1 MRAALSALP
10 AMFALVL
17 GAACGSALSD
27 EAARE
32 KIEPSMVRIQDGFDV
47 VGSGFLVEG
56 GYVATAAHVAW
67 PYTVLD
73 VVFEDGTAHED
84 VPVLAHDHFADLAFL
99 GPIDTYA
106 PTLDLVKTET
116 LRKGD
121 TVLSVG
127 HALGSPSL
135 YVKRGEYEGVFW
147 GHYEGIYWGHLQ
159 QTDPTHIYSTAESIG
174 GMSGGVM
181 TNSDGGVIGIVARG
195 GQGGENLTV
204 GPSSDVIL
212 DGLNRVV
219 HGMDLSSLGS
229 RLLLD
234 TIEGSYEHEFT
245 LQGRWDTAVFWSRG
259 SRATVEIDASSDV
272 EYALFDQEGP
282 QFPTVFRSAED
293 GVAKRCCHDGPWFL
307 VVRQSNLDYKD
318 FPVLVRSS
326 TPMTRYDD
334 PDDGRKVGIARKVF
348 GAIDTPGDID
358 RYTIQL
364 SRGQVIV
371 LRIVSFDSL
380 LVEVDYL
387 EALPHD
393 TPPKRMRGMTYE
405 VKYRAAYDGE
415 YTIAVKQD
423 EEYDASA
430 IRVYSLEVLASTLAG
445 R

>member
-1 MRAALSALP
+1 MVRAALIALP
-10 AMFALVL
+10 AMFAFAL
-17 GAACGSALSD
+17 GAACGGALSED
-27 EAARE
+27 EMRQ
-32 KIEPSMVRIQDGFDV
+32 KIGPSLVRIQDGFDAI
-47 VGSGFLVEG
+47 GSGFLVEG
-56 GYVATAAHVAW
+56 GYVVTAAHVAW

-99 GPIDTYA
+99 GPIDTYV

-116 LRKGD
+116 LRRGD
-121 TVLSVG
+121 TVLSIG

-135 YVKRGEYEGVFW
+135 YATRGEYEGVFL

-181 TNSDGGVIGIVARG
+181 TNGDGDVIGIVAL
-195 GQGGENLTV
+195 GGENLTV

-219 HGMDLSSLGS
+219 HGMDLSPLGS
-229 RLLLD
+229 RLLPD
-234 TIEGSYEHEFT
+234 AIEGSYQHEFT
-245 LQGRWDTAVFWSRG
+245 LQGRWDTAIFWSRG

-293 GVAKRCCHDGPWFL
+293 GVAKRCCHDGPWFI
-307 VVRQSNLDYKD
+307 VVRQSNSDYMD

-326 TPMTRYDD
+326 TPLARYDD
-334 PDDGRKVGIARKVF
+334 PDDEREVGIARKVF

-358 RYTIQL
+358 RYRIQL

-393 TPPKRMRGMTYE
+393 TLPERIRSVAYE

-415 YTIAVKQD
+415 YTVAVKQD
-423 EEYDASA
+423 EEYDAST
-430 IRVYSLEVLASTLAG
+430 IRVYSFEVLASTWAG
-445 R
+445 ID